1 MGSAFSEPE
10 EVPAQ
15 IFRSANMSKR
25 RMWLKSVDVLDVRV
39 STTVVEETFAKLYYD
54 TYFAQCAKKRDVSE
68 FYPNEEFQLAVDTLE
83 ENPAAHAA
91 DLQGVAQKY
100 LHDVVAVVTEIVDD
114 VATDVYKPVLTAPGI
129 GRAYV
134 ERGFFFFV
142 WDSYVGEKFGRL
154 ELRNCRRVMELQT
167 MSVHVPLTYH
177 MVYKGRGAT
186 VQSLVPVNHNTRIR
200 ESDSAELHCLAHE
213 IAAAFCL
220 GSFEDDRVAYFLPNQ
235 IQAHVGRDARMY
247 FLQNSYWS
255 PPWLSSKGER
265 SGPEQRFSCVRAELL
280 IRKGSP
286 ISCRAFQKDALATE
300 NASGVITM
308 RKLLDHT
315 LHEVPSILGTVS
327 DTSPDSV
334 VVRFRRLGFNFS
346 MLGMLLLSLFRNVSP
361 PERAVRAVLTEMFVR
376 GIKQYL
382 MWKTQPAV
390 RAMAAATGTG
400 ATGGN
405 VKSVQGTMLSER
417 DDNDGDDFDALMHGM
432 DSVGSRSFID
442 EVTMVLR
449 AFLEYQGAPQPRAA
463 TLLTRAVF
471 PPPDQFGGEVI
482 PHIYKKFRLLPMDV
496 DLYGKMDDEQKL
508 DIYKRVC
515 KSLGIRIEN
524 GSISRV
530 LPIVLQ
536 PGVPRTFLPEWV
548 LRHTDVLVQRL
559 LRKQASRSDWL
570 KFGPALI
577 PLLRLQPQNL
587 AFYPQL
593 EKVLVT
599 LQQHPTFTHH
609 VLQHCFSLAA
619 LNIVIHHREQS
630 IESITD
636 RHIMIQL
643 HRKRAFAY
651 SEQGRISEAAEEMR
665 CSLAQAEYVL
675 EACGNHFSQQ
685 YRRLTSEYAYYVN
698 SSDLHIEMNM
708 LRLLSRYCEP
718 DVLIADD
725 FLQLAV
731 TRKRM
736 MISSAVDEMELEWD
750 LSRAVR
756 LYAQTLGEKHLK
768 AIRAMANL
776 AIVWYESDR
785 EEDAKIVLT
794 SLVRECGDACP
805 SDVKD
810 IAMKIDPKQQYAS
823 GGGAGG
829 GRPSREDSGVA
840 DSWKNGNVLVIPD
853 TNELHRW
860 DPLMFILHLPRFGI

>member
-1 MGSAFSEPE
+1 MGSAFSEAE
-10 EVPAQ
+10 EIPAQ
-15 IFRSANMSKR
+15 IFRSANTSKR
-25 RMWLKSVDVLDVRV
+25 RMWLKSTDVLDVRV
-39 STTVVEETFAKLYYD
+39 STSVVEETFAKLYYD
-54 TYFAQCAKKRDVSE
+54 TYFTECARKRDAAD
-68 FYPNEEFQLAVDTLE
+68 FFPNEDFQMAVDTLE

-100 LHDVVAVVTEIVDD
+100 LHDITDFVTNIVDD
-114 VATDVYKPVLTAPGI
+114 VAAETYRPVRVAPGV

-134 ERGFFFFV
+134 EKGFFFFV

-154 ELRNCRRVMELQT
+154 ELRNCRRVMELQS

-177 MVYKGRGAT
+177 IVYKGRGTT
-186 VQSLVPVNHNTRIR
+186 VQSLVPVNHSTRIR
-200 ESDSAELHCLAHE
+200 ESDSAELHCLAQE
-213 IAAAFCL
+213 LSCAFCL
-220 GSFEDDRVAYFLPNQ
+220 GPYEEDRVAYFLPSQ
-235 IQAHVGRDARMY
+235 IQAHVGKDARMY

-280 IRKGSP
+280 IRKGNP
-286 ISCRAFQKDALATE
+286 ICCRAFQKDALATE
-300 NASGVITM
+300 NAYGVKTM
-308 RKLLDHT
+308 RRLLDHT
-315 LHEVPSILGTVS
+315 LHEVPSILGTVQ
-327 DTSPDSV
+327 DMSPDSV

-361 PERAVRAVLTEMFVR
+361 PERAVRAVLSEMYIR
-376 GIKQYL
+376 GIRQYI

-390 RAMAAATGTG
+390 RAAMATTPTAAASAGG
-400 ATGGN
+400 AAGG
-405 VKSVQGTMLSER
+405 KSQAMQGMMMAER
-417 DDNDGDDFDALMHGM
+417 DETGDDYEGFISGM

-442 EVTMVLR
+442 EVMIVLR

-463 TLLTRAVF
+463 TLLTRAI
-471 PPPDQFGGEVI
+471 PAPLDIFGGEVI

-496 DLYGKMDDEQKL
+496 DLYGKIDDEQKL
-508 DIYKRVC
+508 EIYKRVC
-515 KSLGIRIEN
+515 KSLGVRIEN
-524 GSISRV
+524 GVISRV

-599 LQQHPTFTHH
+599 LQQHPTLTYH

-619 LNIVIHHREQS
+619 LNIVIHHREQQ

-636 RHIMIQL
+636 RQILIQL
-643 HRKRAFAY
+643 YRKRAFAY
-651 SEQGRISEAAEEMR
+651 SENGRITEAAEEMR
-665 CSLAQAEYVL
+665 LALAQAEYVL

-685 YRRLTSEYAYYVN
+685 FRRLTSEYAYYVN

-736 MISSAVDEMELEWD
+736 LTNSAVDEMELEWD
-750 LSRAVR
+750 LSRAIR
-756 LYAQTLGEKHLK
+756 LYAQTLGEKHPK

-776 AIVWYESDR
+776 AIVWYETNR
-785 EEDAKIVLT
+785 EEDAKVVIQ
-794 SLVRECGDACP
+794 SLVKECGDACP
-805 SDVKD
+805 ADVRD
-810 IAMKIDPKQQYAS
+810 IASRMNPRQLNDKDGTNEGKWNAS
-823 GGGAGG
+823 
-829 GRPSREDSGVA
+829 
-840 DSWKNGNVLVIPD
+840 NVLLIP
-853 TNELHRW
+853 NEHELQRW
-860 DPLMFILHLPRFGI
+860 EPLMFILHVPRFGV

>member
-1 MGSAFSEPE
+1 MGSAFSEAE
-10 EVPAQ
+10 EIPAQ
-15 IFRSANMSKR
+15 IFRSANTSKR
-25 RMWLKSVDVLDVRV
+25 RMWLKSTDVLDVRV
-39 STTVVEETFAKLYYD
+39 STSVVEETFAKLYYE
-54 TYFAQCAKKRDVSE
+54 TYFTECSRKRDASD
-68 FYPNEEFQLAVDTLE
+68 FFPNEEFQMAVDTLE

-100 LHDVVAVVTEIVDD
+100 LHDITAFVTDIVDD
-114 VATDVYKPVLTAPGI
+114 VAAEVYRPVCVAPGV

-134 ERGFFFFV
+134 EKGFFFFV

-177 MVYKGRGAT
+177 IVYKGRGT
-186 VQSLVPVNHNTRIR
+186 TIQSLVPINHNTRIR
-200 ESDSAELHCLAHE
+200 EIDSAELHCLAQE
-213 IAAAFCL
+213 ISAAFCL
-220 GSFEDDRVAYFLPNQ
+220 GSYEDDRVSYFLPSL

-280 IRKGSP
+280 IRKGHP
-286 ISCRAFQKDALATE
+286 ICCRAFQKDALATE
-300 NASGVITM
+300 NASAVMTM
-308 RKLLDHT
+308 RRLLDHT
-315 LHEVPSILGTVS
+315 LHEVPSILGTVQ
-327 DTSPDSV
+327 DMSPDSV
-334 VVRFRRLGFNFS
+334 VVRFRRLGFNYS

-361 PERAVRAVLTEMFVR
+361 PERAVRAVLSEMYIR
-376 GIKQYL
+376 GIRQYI

-390 RAMAAATGTG
+390 RAAMATTPNNATTASAAASE
-400 ATGGN
+400 A
-405 VKSVQGTMLSER
+405 KMQGMMMAER
-417 DDNDGDDFDALMHGM
+417 DENGDDYDGFINGM

-442 EVTMVLR
+442 EVMLVLR

-463 TLLTRAVF
+463 TLLTRAI
-471 PPPDQFGGEVI
+471 PAPMDIFGGEVI

-496 DLYGKMDDEQKL
+496 DLYGKIDDEQKL
-508 DIYKRVC
+508 EIYKRVC
-515 KSLGIRIEN
+515 KSLGVRIEN
-524 GSISRV
+524 GVVSRV

-593 EKVLVT
+593 EKILVT
-599 LQQHPTFTHH
+599 LQQHPTFTYH

-619 LNIVIHHREQS
+619 LNIVIHHREQL

-636 RHIMIQL
+636 RHILIL
-643 HRKRAFAY
+643 LYRKRAFAY
-651 SEQGRISEAAEEMR
+651 SEQGRITEAAEEMR
-665 CSLAQAEYVL
+665 SALVQAEYVL
-675 EACGNHFSQQ
+675 EACGNHYSQQ
-685 YRRLTSEYAYYVN
+685 FRRLTSEYSYYVN

-736 MISSAVDEMELEWD
+736 LTNSAVDEMELEWD
-750 LSRAVR
+750 LSRAIR
-756 LYAQTLGEKHLK
+756 LYAQTLGDKHPK

-776 AIVWYESDR
+776 AIVWYETNR
-785 EEDAKIVLT
+785 EEDARVVLQ
-794 SLVRECGDACP
+794 SLVRDCGDACP
-805 SDVKD
+805 ADVKD
-810 IAMKIDPKQQYAS
+810 IALRMNPTKFVEAE
-823 GGGAGG
+823 GGAHHFG
-829 GRPSREDSGVA
+829 S
-840 DSWKNGNVLVIPD
+840 SWKNAANVLLIP
-853 TNELHRW
+853 NEHELQRW
-860 DPLMFILHLPRFGI
+860 DPLMFILHVPRFGI